1 MELIF
6 TKNKSRS
13 DTRNLSDAEK
23 IEAILNK
30 DELLTGRIYSL
41 YRDEFIHF
49 LRKMI
54 KSDDD
59 YLQDIYSEAFCKLCD
74 KIYSNTLNA
83 STLTASLKT
92 YLFGIGK
99 YMMMEHRRK
108 LKNVA
113 LVILSEIPDLEDDDS
128 ELAIENEKLVATAL
142 DQLGEPCH
150 SLLVKKY
157 WEGKSGE
164 EIAVEL
170 NYKNADSVKTQ
181 RYRCMDKLR
190 VQLSNKIIYN

>member
-6 TKNKSRS
+6 TKSKLRT
-13 DTRNLSDAEK
+13 DTKNLSDAER
-23 IEAILNK
+23 IEAILNR
-30 DELLTGRIYSL
+30 DEFLIGRIYCQ
-41 YRDEFIHF
+41 YRDEFINF

-54 KSDDD
+54 KNEDD
-59 YLQDIYSEAFCKLCD
+59 YLQDIYSEAFWKLCD
-74 KIYSNTLNA
+74 KIYTKSLNA
-83 STLTASLKT
+83 STLTSSMKS

-99 YMMMEHRRK
+99 FMMMEHQRK
-108 LKNVA
+108 LKNGA

-128 ELAIENEKLVATAL
+128 AVMIENEKIVAEAL
-142 DQLGEPCH
+142 EQLGEPCH
-150 SLLVKKY
+150 SLLIKKY
-157 WEGKSGE
+157 WECKSGE

>member
-13 DTRNLSDAEK
+13 DTNTLSETEK
-23 IEAILNK
+23 IEAILNR
-30 DELLTGRIYSL
+30 DEFLTGRIYTL
-41 YRDEFIHF
+41 YREEFINF

-54 KSDDD
+54 RNEDD

-74 KIYSNTLNA
+74 KIYSKTLNA
-83 STLTASLKT
+83 STLTSTMKT

-99 YMMMEHRRK
+99 LMMMEHRRK
-108 LKNVA
+108 LKNGA
-113 LVILSEIPDLEDDDS
+113 MVILSEIPDIEDDDS
-128 ELAIENEKLVATAL
+128 ELMLENEKLLAAAL
-142 DQLGEPCH
+142 EQLGEPCH

-190 VQLSNKIIYN
+190 IQLSNKITYN

>member
-6 TKNKSRS
+6 TKSKSRS
-13 DTRNLSDAEK
+13 DTRNLSDNEK
-23 IEAILNK
+23 IEAIYRR
-30 DELLTGRIYSL
+30 DELLIGRIYSL
-41 YRDEFIHF
+41 YRDEFINF

-54 KSDDD
+54 KNDDD

-74 KIYSNTLNA
+74 KIYSKTLNA
-83 STLTASLKT
+83 STLTSSLKT

-99 YMMMEHRRK
+99 FMMLEHRRK
-108 LKNVA
+108 LRSGA
-113 LVILSEIPDLEDDDS
+113 MVILAEIPDLEDDDS
-128 ELAIENEKLVATAL
+128 DLMIENEKIVATAL

-157 WEGKSGE
+157 WEGMSGE

>member
-13 DTRNLSDAEK
+13 DIRNLSDNEK
-23 IEAILNK
+23 IEAILRR

-41 YRDEFIHF
+41 YRDEFMHF
-49 LRKMI
+49 LQKMI
-54 KSDDD
+54 KHDDD

-74 KIYSNTLNA
+74 KIYTKTLNP

-108 LKNVA
+108 LKNGA

-128 ELAIENEKLVATAL
+128 ELMIENEKIVAIAL
-142 DQLGEPCH
+142 EQLGEPCH

-164 EIAVEL
+164 EIAIEL
-170 NYKNADSVKTQ
+170 KYKNADSVKTQ

-190 VQLSNKIIYN
+190 VQLSNKIICN

>member
-13 DTRNLSDAEK
+13 DIKSLSDNEK
-23 IEAILNK
+23 IEAILSR

-41 YRDEFIHF
+41 YRDEFLHF

-108 LKNVA
+108 LKNGA
-113 LVILSEIPDLEDDDS
+113 LVVLSEIPDLEDDDS
-128 ELAIENEKLVATAL
+128 ELMTENEKIVATAL
-142 DQLGEPCH
+142 EQLGEPCH

-164 EIAVEL
+164 EIAIEL

>member
-1 MELIF
+1 
-6 TKNKSRS
+6 
-13 DTRNLSDAEK
+13 LSDAER
-23 IEAILNK
+23 IEAILNR
-30 DELLTGRIYSL
+30 DEFLTGRIYSQF
-41 YRDEFIHF
+41 RDEFINF

-54 KSDDD
+54 RNEDN

-74 KIYSNTLNA
+74 KIYNNTLNA
-83 STLTASLKT
+83 STLTSTLKS

-99 YMMMEHRRK
+99 FMMMEHRRK
-108 LKNVA
+108 LKNGA
-113 LVILSEIPDLEDDDS
+113 LVILSDIPDIVEDDS
-128 ELAIENEKLVATAL
+128 GFIIENEKIVAAAL

-190 VQLSNKIIYN
+190 VQLSNKITFN

>member
-6 TKNKSRS
+6 TKSKSRS
-13 DTRNLSDAEK
+13 DTRNLSDNEK
-23 IEAILNK
+23 IEAIYRR
-30 DELLTGRIYSL
+30 DELLIGRIYSL

-54 KSDDD
+54 KNDDD

-74 KIYSNTLNA
+74 KIYSKTLNA
-83 STLTASLKT
+83 STLTSSLKT

-99 YMMMEHRRK
+99 FMMLEHRRK
-108 LKNVA
+108 LKSGA
-113 LVILSEIPDLEDDDS
+113 LIILAEIPDLEDDDTD
-128 ELAIENEKLVATAL
+128 LMIENEKIVATAL

-157 WEGKSGE
+157 WECMSGE

>member
-6 TKNKSRS
+6 TKSKLRS
-13 DTRNLSDAEK
+13 DTKNLSDAER
-23 IEAILNK
+23 IEAILNR
-30 DELLTGRIYSL
+30 DEFQTGRIYSQ
-41 YRDEFIHF
+41 YRDEFINF

-54 KSDDD
+54 KNEDD

-74 KIYSNTLNA
+74 KIYNNTLNA
-83 STLTASLKT
+83 STLTSSLKS

-99 YMMMEHRRK
+99 FMMMEHRRK
-108 LKNVA
+108 LKNGA
-113 LVILSEIPDLEDDDS
+113 LVILSEIPDLEDNDS
-128 ELAIENEKLVATAL
+128 AVMIENEKIVAEAL
-142 DQLGEPCH
+142 EQLGEPCH

-190 VQLSNKIIYN
+190 VQLINKITFN

>member
-6 TKNKSRS
+6 TKNNSRS
-13 DTRNLSDAEK
+13 DTKNLSDAEK
-23 IEAILNK
+23 IEAILNR
-30 DELLTGRIYSL
+30 DEYLTGRIYTL
-41 YRDEFIHF
+41 YREEFINF

-54 KSDDD
+54 KNEDD

-74 KIYSNTLNA
+74 KVYTKTLNHL
-83 STLTASLKT
+83 TLTSSLKT

-99 YMMMEHRRK
+99 FMMMEHRRK
-108 LKNVA
+108 LKNGA
-113 LVILSEIPDLEDDDS
+113 MVILSEIPDLEDDDS
-128 ELAIENEKLVATAL
+128 ESMMENEKLVAAVL
-142 DQLGEPCH
+142 EQLGEPCH

>member
-1 MELIF
+1 
-6 TKNKSRS
+6 
-13 DTRNLSDAEK
+13 
-23 IEAILNK
+23 
-30 DELLTGRIYSL
+30 
-41 YRDEFIHF
+41 
-49 LRKMI
+49 MI

-74 KIYSNTLNA
+74 KIYSNTINA
-83 STLTASLKT
+83 STLTATLRT

-108 LKNVA
+108 LQKGA
-113 LVILSEIPDLEDDDS
+113 LVILADIPDVVEDDS
-128 ELAIENEKLVATAL
+128 EFSIENEKNVAIAL
-142 DQLGEPCH
+142 DKLGEPCH
-150 SLLVKKY
+150 SLLKMKY
-157 WEGKSGE
+157 WEEKSGE